1 VGESL
6 LLADALEKP
15 RAATVAE
22 QGGEH
27 LDGGNVRVPPVGD
40 VPGEVEV
47 AQLDGRFLDD
57 FAGGSLRRLFGQHHR
72 RDGAGRSLRP
82 SRLDLREHVGG
93 HDVPHDEEEDVVRRV
108 TLAVVAHDVL
118 ALKRVEDVAVAD
130 DREAIRAARVSGLE
144 EPAARAA
151 TGVVV
156 AHVHLAADDVELL
169 LQLVVG
175 QRGVLHDVAEHV
187 HGDARA
193 GVRGINVIHRAVEAR
208 VGVHVAADVLHL
220 AVNLPRR
227 TRGRAFEE
235 HVFQHMAQARAEP
248 AALVH
253 TARLR
258 PRLRGHDRR
267 GAVLAQDDG

>member
-1 VGESL
+1 M
-6 LLADALEKP
+6 
-15 RAATVAE
+15 
-22 QGGEH
+22 
-27 LDGGNVRVPPVGD
+27 
-40 VPGEVEV
+40 

-57 FAGGSLRRLFGQHHR
+57 FAGGGLRRLFGQHHR

-82 SRLDLREHVGG
+82 SLLDLHEHVGG
-93 HDVPHDEEEDVVRRV
+93 HDVAHDEEEDVVGRV
-108 TLAVVAHDVL
+108 TLAVVAHDVR

-156 AHVHLAADDVELL
+156 AHVHLTADDVELL

-193 GVRGINVIHRAVEAR
+193 GVRRVDVIHRAVEAR
-208 VGVHVAADVLHL
+208 VGVHVAAYVLHL

-227 TRGRAFEE
+227 PRGGAFEE
-235 HVFQHMAQARAEP
+235 HMFEHMAQARAEP
-248 AALVH
+248 AALVD
-253 TARLR
+253 APRLR
-258 PRLRGHDRR
+258 PRLRGNDGRA
-267 GAVLAQDDG
+267 AVLAQDDGQPVVERGDGGAGRDGGQGSG